1 MHRLDE
7 IMQSILSRVSVVN
20 GKFRIR
26 YSLLHVERTRKSVM
40 KTSDILIGLIRDVDR
55 YWRFEIEPS
64 PRNLG
69 SLIELLRCCRFSY
82 DWNFPDDIAI
92 VPDLALSR
100 NLGAFDTP
108 VPIVKFITSTIVRK
122 ISRPGKL
129 PKILDPACGAGYFLL
144 DTLDCLHDVYPE
156 IQPVDLVREC
166 LIGMDIDPV
175 AVALT
180 RRNIAW
186 HLEKFYDT
194 PTDLEFSRDI
204 ILWTDALDD
213 LKKFPIEKN
222 SVDAVIGNP
231 PYQFFSGR
239 GSPVAA
245 LCRAGKPK
253 YASRLK
259 EEIEIFAQ
267 RFEDSSAGCRD
278 KYKWFIQRSV
288 ELIKPGGYLG
298 FITPNTWIAYPRY
311 KDIRTLLSK
320 CGSIVSVLNLG
331 RYPFTR
337 AHVPTAI
344 LIWKASN
351 HPGAFPIAQ
360 ISQAEWQSA
369 CDGDERI
376 LKKSL
381 DAAGLFVINR
391 DGNIEP
397 FKSDVTTEI
406 KSKYIK
412 TLGEIAVIREGSHDI
427 KAVDRNCRTSPSD
440 SETFP
445 VLIDKTMGSLLPP
458 DLGYI
463 KPPGSMGPAQN
474 HTGERFLIRKT
485 GDRLIVASSPTND
498 FALAHQNVYV
508 AKIKDN
514 AIPYLALL
522 GILASDLLTDIYRS
536 GAGGQHRRPHAQ
548 LRILFL
554 KQLPIVAILTD
565 ENPTA
570 DLTQGEIDNL
580 TRFILYNEPDVG
592 RNDPISR
599 RIAVCHSAIAM
610 TVSKIIE
617 SRDTGQFEILNKLV
631 RYLYKLAGYNE

>member
-1 MHRLDE
+1 MYRLDE
-7 IMQSILSRVSVVN
+7 IMQSIFSRISVVN

-26 YSLLHVERTRKSVM
+26 YSLPHVERTRKFLL
-40 KTSDILIGLIRDVDR
+40 KTADVLIGLIRDVDK

-69 SLIELLRCCRFSY
+69 SLIELLRCCTFRY
-82 DWNFPDDIAI
+82 DQKNPDDIEI
-92 VPDLALSR
+92 VPDLTLSR

-108 VPIVKFITSTIVRK
+108 VPVVKFITSTIVRE

-156 IQPVDLVREC
+156 ISPVDLVREC
-166 LIGMDIDPV
+166 LMGMDIDQV

-186 HLEKFYDT
+186 HLEKFYAT
-194 PTDLEFSRDI
+194 QTDIDLSKDM
-204 ILWTDALDD
+204 ILWTDALAD
-213 LKKFPIEKN
+213 LKKFPIGKN

-245 LCRAGKPK
+245 LYRAGKPK

-259 EEIEIFAQ
+259 EEIESLAQ
-267 RFEDSSAGCRD
+267 RFKESSAGCRD

-311 KDIRTLLSK
+311 KDIRTLLSRH
-320 CGSIVSVLNLG
+320 GNIVSVLNLG
-331 RYPFTR
+331 RYPFKR

-344 LIWKASN
+344 LIWKASEQN
-351 HPGAFPIAQ
+351 GAFPIAQ
-360 ISQAEWQSA
+360 ISQTEWQSA
-369 CDGDERI
+369 CDDEKV
-376 LKKSL
+376 LVKSL
-381 DAAGLFVINR
+381 ESAGQFVINH
-391 DGNIEP
+391 DDDIEP
-397 FKSDVTTEI
+397 EKSVGMAEI
-406 KSKYIK
+406 KSKFIK

-427 KAVDRNCRTSPSD
+427 KAVDKTCRTSPAN

-445 VLIDKTMGSLLPP
+445 VLVDKTMGSLLPP

-463 KPPGSMGPAQN
+463 KPPDRMGPAAN

-485 GDRLIVASSPTND
+485 GDRLVIAPSPTED

-508 AKIKDN
+508 GKIKDN
-514 AIPYLALL
+514 AISYLTLL
-522 GILASDLLTDIYRS
+522 GILASDLLTDIYRAS
-536 GAGGQHRRPHAQ
+536 AGGQHKRPHAQ

-554 KQLPIVAILTD
+554 KQLPIVAIPAD
-565 ENPTA
+565 EIPTA
-570 DLTQGEIDNL
+570 PVTEDEIDSL
-580 TRFILYNEPDVG
+580 TCFILYNEPDAG

-610 TVSKIIE
+610 ITSEIIE
-617 SRDTGQFEILNKLV
+617 SRDTGLLETLNKLV